1 MAHINP
7 DDAKRR
13 LRQEARQ
20 AREGADPQGRAAADK
35 ALARAVA
42 AGAAFNAAS
51 MVLAYYS
58 AGSEVDTHG
67 LIAEALRCGKT
78 VALPRCRRGERAMDW
93 HIIASLDDAAP
104 GYCGIPEPADD
115 PLTRIDP
122 SVFTA
127 DTLALVPGLLFDARG
142 FRLGY
147 GGGYYDRFLAQFPG
161 VALGLARKGQLVES
175 LAALGALDAFDR
187 PVNLLAT
194 EQGVRA
200 TG

>member
-1 MAHINP
+1 MEAT
-7 DDAKRR
+7 AKQH
-13 LRQEARQ
+13 LRARARN
-20 AREGADPQGRAAADK
+20 AREEVDEQGRRAADEALGHVVAASAAFAAAP
-35 ALARAVA
+35 V
-42 AGAAFNAAS
+42 
-51 MVLAYYS
+51 VLSYYS
-58 AGSEVDTHG
+58 VGSEVDTHG
-67 LIAEALRCGKT
+67 LIAEALRRGKT
-78 VALPRCRRGERAMDW
+78 VALPRCRHGERAMDW
-93 HIIASLDDAAP
+93 HIIASLDDVAP

-122 SVFTA
+122 SAFTA
-127 DTLALVPGLLFDARG
+127 GTLALVPGLLFDARG

-187 PVNLLAT
+187 PVNLSAT
-194 EQGVRA
+194 AQGVRA